1 VNVKDYKSESMSGG
15 CCSDSR
21 QQSGNRSEVFKAH
34 APVHFIPINQSSI
47 TPISTPVPASQRT
60 VAPTPAPTP
69 AESLGLM
76 GEIGKF
82 IGQAIET
89 ISYFANSLKKFV
101 MGLNLFRDWFVKT

>member
-1 VNVKDYKSESMSGG
+1 
-15 CCSDSR
+15 
-21 QQSGNRSEVFKAH
+21 
-34 APVHFIPINQSSI
+34 
-47 TPISTPVPASQRT
+47 
-60 VAPTPAPTP
+60 
-69 AESLGLM
+69 M